1 MPDTP
6 NDLDLSFLNEI
17 ADGSD
22 EFIIESIDMFLEQA
36 PEILEAVSTAISS
49 RDWPAAGASAHK
61 IKATLGFFGMNN
73 CLALMQD
80 VEHMCKTGSPDA
92 DDVSAKFNEVQ
103 GMINA
108 NLLLLEKIK
117 AEKQANL

>member
-1 MPDTP
+1 MPDTS

-22 EFIIESIDMFLEQA
+22 EFIVESIDMFLEQA
-36 PEILEAVSTAISS
+36 PEILGAVSAAIAVQ
-49 RDWPAAGASAHK
+49 DWPVAASAAHK

-73 CLALMQD
+73 CLALMQG
-80 VEHMCKTGSPDA
+80 VEHLCKTGSPDP
-92 DDVSAKFNEVQ
+92 DDVATKFNEVQ

-108 NLLLLEKIK
+108 NLVLLEQIK
-117 AEKQANL
+117 TEKQANL